1 MQTLNRRTLSAFL
14 ALAWIGSAAA
24 AQTTEED
31 LALAYGDKSMIS
43 IATGSPQPITRAPAA
58 ATVITA
64 RDIAAM
70 GATDLDQAL
79 ESVPGLHVSMSN
91 VAMQSDLRISRHCHQ
106 KQSASPDAG
115 QWHSDHECAL
125 G

>member
-1 MQTLNRRTLSAFL
+1 MQTLNRRALSAFL

-31 LALAYGDKSMIS
+31 LALTYGDKTMIS
-43 IATGSPQPITRAPAA
+43 IATGSTQPVSRAPAA

-64 RDIAAM
+64 RDITAM

-91 VAMQSDLRISRHCHQ
+91 V
-106 KQSASPDAG
+106 
-115 QWHSDHECAL
+115 
-125 G
+125 